1 MSGWGANPGRGR
13 VRLAAAIAML
23 AGSVITLPGD
33 AVAQTNPAPTWM
45 RETSA
50 LGLNAL
56 LGGLTAGLT
65 QEIRGGSF
73 SDGFTRGAMGGAV
86 MYGGKR
92 IGVEGFPGA
101 GLLGRQV
108 AAMGI
113 SAVRNASDGVGS
125 LERVVL
131 PIGPVRLYLR
141 PGSAEPV
148 RARVDLVTTAAILYA
163 AGVDELEMDA
173 AASLSAGA
181 PVFVVENAL
190 IRDLADDT
198 LGASGRT
205 RAGAMY
211 LSRIYGLDFEE
222 DFAHERVH
230 VVQNDFIFLA
240 WTDPAE
246 DALLRAVPGGRLL
259 SRYADLNLSPLVTT
273 GLARAFKNYHDRPWE
288 VEARFLAER

>member
-1 MSGWGANPGRGR
+1 MRVLRRQWARGGARLAVAMGAACC
-13 VRLAAAIAML
+13 LAAAQ
-23 AGSVITLPGD
+23 PD
-33 AVAQTNPAPTWM
+33 AAAAQVNPAPTWM

-56 LGGLTAGLT
+56 LGGLTAGVT

-73 SDGFTRGAMGGAV
+73 TDGFARGALGGAV

-92 IGVEGFPGA
+92 IAVERFSGA

-125 LERVVL
+125 LERIVL
-131 PIGPVRLYLR
+131 PIGPVRVYLR
-141 PGSAEPV
+141 PGAAEPV
-148 RARVDLVTTAAILYA
+148 RARLDLVTTAAILYA
-163 AGVDELEMDA
+163 AGVDELELDGG
-173 AASLSAGA
+173 ASLSAGA
-181 PVFVVENAL
+181 PVFVAQNVL

-211 LSRIYGLDFEE
+211 LSRIFGLDFEQ

-246 DALLRAVPGGRLL
+246 DRVLRMVPGGRLL

-273 GLARAFKNYHDRPWE
+273 TLSRAFKNYHDRPWE